1 MTTEGSNEISGI
13 ISFFSSGDIFGMLIM
28 APMADV
34 YGRRAVILAGGVLV
48 AIFSFASALSPNIYY
63 LIVARMLVGV
73 GIGASNTVLYDLF
86 AETVP
91 TIHRNLIGYLYLF
104 VLIGSEYVILSCYFF
119 LTKYGWRITI
129 VSCSIPILIVVCVG
143 YIFIPES
150 PRWLVS
156 IGKHEEAKILLQN
169 AALLNGTTNVVGE
182 IIIVPPKGNEKM
194 SYNQLFF
201 GHNYNV
207 TAALWLVWLLT
218 QFAHSCVYF
227 TIINSFAVGQ
237 CDYQYGLLALI
248 ISLQTLGI
256 VGSTNIMNYLG
267 RVSSQMCCFTIAS
280 AAMLLY
286 GLISVYGNSKTWAIS
301 MLSLSQI
308 ASLSGISVLWVHTV
322 ELFPTEVHCL
332 FIILPMFLSI
342 KNSFIM
348 CFIRITF
355 YPFLSTLF

>member
-1 MTTEGSNEISGI
+1 MKLLISYH
-13 ISFFSSGDIFGMLIM
+13 FFLLGDIFGMLLL
-28 APMADV
+28 APLADV
-34 YGRRAVILAGGVLV
+34 YGRRAVILSGGVLI
-48 AIFSFASALSPNIYY
+48 ALFSFASAVSPNIYY

-91 TIHRNLIGYLYLF
+91 TINRNLIGYLYLF
-104 VLIGSEYVILSCYFF
+104 VLIGSEYVILSGYLF
-119 LTKYGWRITI
+119 LTKYGWRITT
-129 VSCSIPILIVVCVG
+129 VSCSVPILIVMCVG
-143 YIFIPES
+143 YFFIPES

-156 IGKHEEAKILLQN
+156 VGKNEEAKVLLQN
-169 AALLNGTTNVVGE
+169 AALLNGNTNIVGD
-182 IIIVPPKGNEKM
+182 IIIFPTKENEKM

-201 GHNYNV
+201 GHHYNATV
-207 TAALWLVWLLT
+207 ALWLVWLLT

-248 ISLQTLGI
+248 ISLQTFGI
-256 VGSTNIMNYLG
+256 VGSTNIMNRIG

-286 GLISVYGNSKTWAIS
+286 GLISVYGNSQTWAIC
-301 MLSLSQI
+301 MLSLAQI

-322 ELFPTEVHCL
+322 ELFPTEVQ
-332 FIILPMFLSI
+332 S
-342 KNSFIM
+342 
-348 CFIRITF
+348 
-355 YPFLSTLF
+355 LSTISPIYL